1 MEPASTCDVNM
12 TGTGSTWRTGSS
24 TGRDAVPDTPAQ
36 PATWSWFNRS
46 TDEPTRSDDTAEI
59 PETPE
64 AADSASDATT
74 VEGPAPLP
82 PWGETHDED
91 PGNRGRAWRRGGIVA
106 LAALGLLA
114 LIYGIDL
121 AMSRDDVPRGVT
133 VAGVDVGGMQHA
145 AAEQQLRER
154 LEPRLNHPIALQA
167 GDVNVTLDPV
177 RAGLTLNWP
186 GTLDQAGAQPLN
198 PWTRLASTWRTREV
212 GVVTTGNR
220 AALTA
225 ALEGLR
231 TETDR
236 EPVEGTIRF
245 EGARP
250 IPVDPAPGQRLDVPA
265 TTDLVLASWVR
276 GGTVDAPVEALPVS
290 TTPDGVRAALRDVVE
305 PAVSG
310 PVTVTGDGTDAVLEP
325 EIIAS
330 ALRFAL
336 DGRGGLTTTID
347 EPTVIAA
354 LDPQLASTKRPGKD
368 AQIVIQG
375 GVPVVLPSVDG
386 RSIDWA
392 AGLRPLLDVLHI
404 SGRERTLTASY
415 VSLPPKLSTEQANAL
430 GITTQISTFSTGGFA
445 ADSGQNIRR
454 VAEQVNGAIVR
465 PGQTFSLNGHT
476 GPRRASA
483 GYVEA
488 GIIEDG
494 RPGRGIGGGIS
505 QFATT
510 IYNASYFAGLTDIE
524 HKEHSYYISRYPA
537 AREAT
542 VFEGAID
549 VKFRVDS
556 PTGVLIQTAWTPSSV
571 TVSFWGTKH
580 VDVESITGPRTN
592 FTDPPTQTVYG
603 QPCTNS
609 RGSPGFTV
617 TDTRVI
623 RDADTK
629 TETSRSTRK
638 VVYDPAP
645 RVICA

>member
-1 MEPASTCDVNM
+1 M
-12 TGTGSTWRTGSS
+12 
-24 TGRDAVPDTPAQ
+24 PDRLAR
-36 PATWSWFNRS
+36 PATWSWFGGS
-46 TDEPTRSDDTAEI
+46 TRTDDTDEI
-59 PETPE
+59 PEFPE
-64 AADSASDATT
+64 AADSTPDPLT
-74 VEGPAPLP
+74 VAGPPLP
-82 PWGETHDED
+82 QWGETREED
-91 PGNRGRAWRRGGIVA
+91 PGNRDRAPGPGVLRRSGIAAVV
-106 LAALGLLA
+106 ALGLLA

-133 VAGVDVGGMQHA
+133 VAGVDVGGMQRT
-145 AAEQQLRER
+145 AAEQRLRER
-154 LEPRLNHPIALQA
+154 LEPQLNHPIALRA
-167 GDVNVTLDPV
+167 GDVSTTLDPV

-231 TETDR
+231 TQTDR
-236 EPVEGTIRF
+236 GPVEGTIRF

-250 IPVDPAPGQRLDVPA
+250 IPVDPKPGQRLDVPA
-265 TTDLVLASWVR
+265 TTDLILAVWVR
-276 GGTVDAPVEALPVS
+276 GGTVRAPVAALPVT
-290 TTPDGVRAALRDVVE
+290 TTPDGIRAALRDVVE

-310 PVTVTGDGTDAVLEP
+310 PVTVTGDGNDAVLKP
-325 EIIAS
+325 EVVAA
-330 ALRFAL
+330 ALRFAP
-336 DGRGGLTTTID
+336 DDRGGLTTTID

-368 AQIVIQG
+368 AQIMIQG
-375 GVPVVLPSVDG
+375 GAPMVVPSVDG
-386 RSIDWA
+386 RDIDWA
-392 AGLRPLLDVLHI
+392 ASLRPLLDVLHT
-404 SGRERTLTASY
+404 SERERTLAASY
-415 VSLPPKLSTEQANAL
+415 ISLPPKLSTEQAHAL
-430 GITTQISTFSTGGFA
+430 GITTQISTFTTGGFA
-445 ADSGQNIRR
+445 PDSGQNIRR

-465 PGQTFSLNGHT
+465 PGQMFSLNGHT
-476 GPRRASA
+476 GPRNAAA

-488 GIIEDG
+488 GIIDHG

-510 IYNASYFAGLTDIE
+510 IYNASYFAGMTDVE

-549 VKFRVDS
+549 VKFRDDS
-556 PTGVLIQTAWTPSSV
+556 PTGVLIQTAWTPTSITV
-571 TVSFWGTKH
+571 TFWGTKH
-580 VDVESITGPRTN
+580 VEVESITGPRTN
-592 FTDPPTQTVYG
+592 FTEPTTQTIYG
-603 QPCTNS
+603 QPCKTS
-609 RGSPGFTV
+609 RGSQGFTV

-623 RDADTK
+623 RDANTK
-629 TETSRSTRK
+629 AETSRRTRQ

-645 RVICA
+645 HVICA